1 MQQEYIGDNLE
12 ELIDEEA
19 ASVACNLANT
29 VDICGLGVFGE
40 KVLGVAD
47 RDDDV
52 VDWKLAIVTGVHGW
66 DLIKDFSAIV
76 PTFTHDDWYRDP
88 DTSKVLYLDN
98 GCSIFTSSFVDSMV

>member
-1 MQQEYIGDNLE
+1 LCLISIRASVLPLSFSLLDGPAPSTAVLGSVPFVMQQEYIGDNLE

-52 VDWKLAIVTGVHGW
+52 VD
-66 DLIKDFSAIV
+66 
-76 PTFTHDDWYRDP
+76 
-88 DTSKVLYLDN
+88 
-98 GCSIFTSSFVDSMV
+98 